1 MIKAYCEVIIE
12 GSLDII
18 KGFVLGYLEGSGI
31 QGEAIFGE
39 EHHVENEST
48 FGQLMRLLHVR
59 GEQIN
64 LIVGAGI
71 YDLLKKAIDRH
82 IDELEVKI
90 LSVREITDAHF
101 DFSYKAFHRDLGEE
115 LKKKFGDLPEGLN
128 MVAGYNPEEQI
139 NPVATKGLKAYAPL
153 HEYELKAKGKIH
165 GPVKAVVDFYGD
177 VEHNSM
183 VELGDI
189 KLEYK

>member
-1 MIKAYCEVIIE
+1 MIKSYCEVIIE
-12 GSLDII
+12 GPLDII

-39 EHHVENEST
+39 EHHVENESK

-59 GEQIN
+59 GEQVH

-71 YDLLKKAIDRH
+71 HNLLKKAIDRH
-82 IDELEVKI
+82 IDELEIKI

-101 DFSYKAFHRDLGEE
+101 NFSYKAFHRELGKE
-115 LKKKFGDLPEGLN
+115 LKEKFGDLPEGLT
-128 MVAGYNPEEQI
+128 MEAGYNPEEQTHA
-139 NPVATKGLKAYAPL
+139 VAKGVKAYAPL
-153 HEYELKAKGKIH
+153 HEYELKAEGRIH
-165 GPVKAVVDFYGD
+165 GPIKAVVDFYGEI
-177 VEHNSM
+177 EHISM

-189 KLEYK
+189 KLEYKN

>member
-1 MIKAYCEVIIE
+1 MIKVYCEVIIE

-39 EHHVENEST
+39 EHHVENESK

-59 GEQIN
+59 GEQVH

-71 YDLLKKAIDRH
+71 HNFLKKAIDRR
-82 IDELEVKI
+82 IDELKVKI
-90 LSVREITDAHF
+90 VSVREITDAHF
-101 DFSYKAFHRDLGEE
+101 DFSYKAFNRELGEK
-115 LKKKFGDLPEGLN
+115 LKEKFRDLPEGLS
-128 MVAGYNPEEQI
+128 MGAGYNPEEKI
-139 NPVATKGLKAYAPL
+139 HPEAKGVKAYAPL
-153 HEYELKAKGKIH
+153 HEYELKAEGKIH
-165 GPVKAVVDFYGD
+165 GPIKTVVDFYGD

-189 KLEYK
+189 KLEYKH

>member
-18 KGFVLGYLEGSGI
+18 KGFALGYLEGSGI

-39 EHHVENEST
+39 EHHVENESK
-48 FGQLMRLLHVR
+48 FGQLMRLLNVR
-59 GEQIN
+59 GEQIH
-64 LIVGAGI
+64 LIVGVGI

-90 LSVREITDAHF
+90 LSVRDITDAHF
-101 DFSYKAFHRDLGEE
+101 HFSYKAFHRELGKE
-115 LKKKFGDLPEGLN
+115 LKEKFGNLPEGLT
-128 MVAGYNPEEQI
+128 MEASYDPEEQI
-139 NPVATKGLKAYAPL
+139 NPVVKGVKAYAPL
-153 HEYELKAKGKIH
+153 HEYELRAEGKIH
-165 GPVKAVVDFYGD
+165 GPIKAIVDFYGD
-177 VEHNSM
+177 IEHNSM

-189 KLEYK
+189 KLEYEK

>member
-1 MIKAYCEVIIE
+1 MIKSYCVVIIE

-18 KGFVLGYLEGSGI
+18 KGFVLGYIEGSGI

-39 EHHVENEST
+39 EHHVENESK
-48 FGQLMRLLHVR
+48 FGQLMRLLHVT
-59 GEQIN
+59 GEQVH
-64 LIVGAGI
+64 LIVGSGI

-82 IDELEVKI
+82 IDELGVKI
-90 LSVREITDAHF
+90 LSVRAISDAHF
-101 DFSYKAFHRDLGEE
+101 DFSYKAFNRELGKE
-115 LKKKFGDLPEGLN
+115 LKEKFGDLPEGLN
-128 MVAGYNPEEQI
+128 MEAGYNPEEQI
-139 NPVATKGLKAYAPL
+139 NPEAKGVEAYAPL
-153 HEYELKAKGKIH
+153 HEYELKAEGRIH
-165 GPVKAVVDFYGD
+165 GPIKAVIDFYGD

>member
-1 MIKAYCEVIIE
+1 MIKEYCEVIIE
-12 GSLDII
+12 GPLDII
-18 KGFVLGYLEGSGI
+18 KCFVLGYIEGSGI

-39 EHHVENEST
+39 EHHVENESK
-48 FGQLMRLLHVR
+48 FGQLMRLLDVR
-59 GEQIN
+59 GEQVH

-82 IDELEVKI
+82 IDELDVKV

-101 DFSYKAFHRDLGEE
+101 DFSYKAFHRELGEK
-115 LKKKFGDLPEGLN
+115 LKEKFKNLPEGLN
-128 MVAGYNPEEQI
+128 MEAGYNPEEQI
-139 NPVATKGLKAYAPL
+139 HPEAKGLKAYAPL
-153 HEYELKAKGKIH
+153 HEYGLKAEGKIH
-165 GPVKAVVDFYGD
+165 GPIKTVVDFYGD

-189 KLEYK
+189 KLEYKH

>member
-39 EHHVENEST
+39 EHHVENESK
-48 FGQLMRLLHVR
+48 FGQLMRLLNVR
-59 GEQIN
+59 GEQVH

-82 IDELEVKI
+82 IDELEVRVV
-90 LSVREITDAHF
+90 SVREITNARF
-101 DFSYKAFHRDLGEE
+101 DFSYKAFNRKLGEE
-115 LKKKFGDLPEGLN
+115 LKEKFGGLPEGLT
-128 MVAGYNPEEQI
+128 MEAGYNPEEQI
-139 NPVATKGLKAYAPL
+139 HPEAKGVKAYAPL

-165 GPVKAVVDFYGD
+165 GPIKAVVDFYGEI
-177 VEHNSM
+177 EHNSL

-189 KLEYK
+189 KLEYKH